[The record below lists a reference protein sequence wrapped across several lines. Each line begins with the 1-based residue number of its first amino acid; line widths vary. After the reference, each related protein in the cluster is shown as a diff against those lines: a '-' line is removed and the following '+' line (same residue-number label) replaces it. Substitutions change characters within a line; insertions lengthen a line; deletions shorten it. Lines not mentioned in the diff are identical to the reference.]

1 MWKKA
6 RCSLLLGAA
15 LFAAAVTAQ
24 NSATGS
30 DVLVTMP
37 INIDGSLKDLQL
49 MRGESFEAAATSFAR
64 TNGLMDIQDDN
75 RVREVIDEL
84 SGLLKDKMTEIEAN
98 APPSQAVPSVQLS
111 FPLTVDTYTGE
122 MRKYE
127 GESVE
132 ACVERFLYETGFN
145 MDVMRELFP
154 KVVEIVNQKLAELQ
168 PARKEILS
176 FELTIDGAPAVVRHF
191 DDGNPMEEAILTLRS
206 VNINEGE
213 LMDRFVPQIA
223 NAITQRLNDMDAAA
237 AQQQQS
243 QQQQQAPKELFSIPL
258 TIGDQPAVLVH
269 VDGLTT
275 RESAMR
281 FLNSNGITDPETVGS
296 YLSQLV
302 GILDNRMS
310 EYIRDEAAATMANE
324 ATPTAP
330 TSPQVPVPP
339 ARKPLLT
346 LPINLGD
353 NRSANLEYYEGD
365 SIERT
370 VELFLQNVGLVDS
383 PSFSESLAKLT
394 GVVRQ
399 HLTALQ
405 QEEEELMR
413 QQELAQK
420 QQLAQQEQAQA
431 ANQAT
436 RPAPIISLPVT
447 LSGQVYDLEYFEGQ
461 EVGYVANTFCVEK
474 HEIVRAE
481 LGVEFD
487 GNQLQ
492 ECKNVLVNTL
502 NDILAKRAQEQ
513 QGQEQQTQEQ
523 AQAQVQDAAP
533 EPAAAAT
540 DAQGDLLFTLDIDDG
555 EGGSYQLPF
564 YRNDDVRGVATAFC
578 QKYAL
583 DLSNVPALMEGIQA
597 QLA

>member
-6 RCSLLLGAA
+6 PCSLLLGAA
-15 LFAAAVTAQ
+15 LFAAAVNAQ
-24 NSATGS
+24 NSAAGS

-37 INIDGSLKDLQL
+37 INVDGSLKDLQL

-75 RVREVIDEL
+75 RVRQVIGQL
-84 SGLLKDKMTEIEAN
+84 SELLKDKMAEIEAS
-98 APPSQAVPSVQLS
+98 APSSPQQAISSVQLS

-122 MRKYE
+122 VRKYE

-154 KVVEIVNQKLAELQ
+154 EIMKVVNQKLADLQ
-168 PARKEILS
+168 PARKEVLS

-191 DDGNPMEEAILTLRS
+191 EDGNPMEEAILTLRS

-213 LMDRFVPQIA
+213 LMDRLVPQIA
-223 NAITQRLNDMDAAA
+223 NEITRQLNEMDAQQ
-237 AQQQQS
+237 AQQQQ
-243 QQQQQAPKELFSIPL
+243 QRDAPKELFSIPL
-258 TIGDQPAVLVH
+258 TLNDQAVVLVH
-269 VDGLTT
+269 VEGQTT

-281 FLNSNGITDPETVGS
+281 FLNSNGITDPESVGR
-296 YLSQLV
+296 YLPQLV
-302 GILDNRMS
+302 DILDIRMS
-310 EYIRDEAAATMANE
+310 EYIRDEASATAAMANE
-324 ATPTAP
+324 AAP
-330 TSPQVPVPP
+330 TPPQAPEPP
-339 ARKPLLT
+339 ARKLLLT

-353 NRSANLEYYEGD
+353 NRSANLEYFEGD

-370 VELFLQNVGLVDS
+370 VELFLQNVGFADS
-383 PSFSESLAKLT
+383 PSLGESLAQLT

-399 HLTALQ
+399 RLAAIQ
-405 QEEEELMR
+405 QEEELLR
-413 QQELAQK
+413 QQQA
-420 QQLAQQEQAQA
+420 AQA
-431 ANQAT
+431 SQAT

-461 EVGYVANTFCVEK
+461 EVGFVANTFCVEK

-502 NDILAKRAQEQ
+502 NSMLAQRAQEQ
-513 QGQEQQTQEQ
+513 QAQQQTQEQ
-523 AQAQVQDAAP
+523 AQVQ
-533 EPAAAAT
+533 ETQPASG

-564 YRNDDVRGVATAFC
+564 YRNDDVRGAATAFC
-578 QKYAL
+578 QKHAL
-583 DLSNVPALMEGIQA
+583 DMSNVPALMEGIQA
-597 QLA
+597 QLAQR